1 MSTHIQYTA
10 VVLVIDVGITIKRLY
25 QHLLHI
31 KHLFIGKPVSQKGAH
46 AHVRNFFNL
55 RHIMPKIIA
64 LVRVCFFMQKR
75 IEYGTCSLVLRPLF
89 AESL

>member
-31 KHLFIGKPVSQKGAH
+31 KHLSIGKPVSQKGAH

-55 RHIMPKIIA
+55 RHTMPKRIA
-64 LVRVCFFMQKR
+64 LVFVNAFLCNKEQNM
-75 IEYGTCSLVLRPLF
+75 ELVL
-89 AESL
+89 